1 MNAHFRKK
9 TKAAAAALLILAA
22 PIGLSACA
30 GAFASQTDEASPL
43 APRIQTLVD
52 GNRRYPQ
59 WADFPDAPSD
69 LPAPG
74 QIAANVQALDG
85 QGRALGGEVARI
97 EWTLADAEAMAAE
110 VRAQTEAAPVS
121 PDSARTAAEID
132 AFAQSLRDRA
142 KAPPPI
148 DRRPVP

>member
-9 TKAAAAALLILAA
+9 TKLVAAALLVAAA
-22 PIGLSACA
+22 PAGLSACA
-30 GAFASQTDEASPL
+30 GGSAPRTDKASPL

-52 GNRRYPQ
+52 ANRRYPR
-59 WADFPDAPSD
+59 WADFPDAPND

-74 QIAANVQALDG
+74 QIAASVQALNG
-85 QGRALGGEVARI
+85 QAQALGGEVARI

-121 PDSARTAAEID
+121 PDSARTGAEID
-132 AFAQSLRDRA
+132 AFARSLRERA

-148 DRRPVP
+148 DRRSIP